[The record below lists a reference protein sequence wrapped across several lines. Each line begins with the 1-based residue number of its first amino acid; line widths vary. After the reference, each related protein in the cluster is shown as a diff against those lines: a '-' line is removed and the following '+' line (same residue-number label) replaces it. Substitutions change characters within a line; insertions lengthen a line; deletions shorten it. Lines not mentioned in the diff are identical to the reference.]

1 MRAIRFARAGGPEVL
16 ELVDVPAPE
25 PAAGEVLVAVEH
37 AGVNFIDTYHRTGLY
52 PVPLPSGIG
61 LEGVGVVTAV
71 GDGVVDRRVGQR
83 VAWADRLGSY
93 AEAVTVAADRTV
105 VVPAGLAPATACAL
119 MLQGMTAH
127 YLAAS
132 TFPLSEGRTALV
144 YAAAGGVGRLLV
156 QLAAQRGARVLAC
169 TSSEEKAAAVRALG
183 AAETIPYREVD
194 VAARVR
200 ELTGGV
206 GADVVYDSVGAA
218 TWRASLAAARPR
230 GTVVFYG
237 NASGPIPPM
246 DLQELARHGSLFTT
260 RPRLGDHVA
269 TPEELSWRAGVLFDL
284 AASGRLDVHVHG
296 HRALADA
303 AAAQA
308 ELESG
313 TTSGKL
319 LLDARDAAGDAGDA

>member
-1 MRAIRFARAGGPEVL
+1 MRAIRFERTGGPEVL
-16 ELVDVPAPE
+16 AVVELPDPE
-25 PAAGEVLVAVEH
+25 VGPGEVLVDVEH
-37 AGVNFIDTYHRTGLY
+37 AGLNFIDTYHRSGLY

-61 LEGVGVVTAV
+61 LEGVGVVRTV
-71 GDGVVDRRVGQR
+71 GDGVTDRRVGQR
-83 VAWADRLGSY
+83 VAWADRMGSY
-93 AEAVTVAADRTV
+93 AEAIAVPAARTV
-105 VVPAGLAPATACAL
+105 VVPDGLAPATACAL

-127 YLAAS
+127 YVTAS
-132 TFPLSEGRTALV
+132 TFPLSEGQTALV

-169 TSSEEKAAAVRALG
+169 TSTDEKAAAARALG

-200 ELTGGV
+200 ELTGGI
-206 GADVVYDSVGAA
+206 GADVVYDSVGAT
-218 TWRASLAAARPR
+218 TWRSSLAAARPR

-246 DLQELARHGSLFTT
+246 DLQELSRHGSLFTT
-260 RPRLGDHVA
+260 RPRLGDHIA
-269 TPEELSWRAGVLFDL
+269 TTDELGWRAGVLFDL

-296 HRALADA
+296 HRPLVEA
-303 AAAQA
+303 AAAQT

-319 LLDARDAAGDAGDA
+319 LLDA

>member
-1 MRAIRFARAGGPEVL
+1 MRAIRFERAGGPDVLALVEGADPEVG
-16 ELVDVPAPE
+16 P
-25 PAAGEVLVAVEH
+25 GEVLVDVEH
-37 AGVNFIDTYHRTGLY
+37 AGVNFIDTYHRSGLY
-52 PVPLPSGIG
+52 PVPLPGGIG
-61 LEGVGVVTAV
+61 LEGVGVVRAV
-71 GDGVVDRRVGQR
+71 GADVVDRHPGQR

-93 AEAVTVAADRTV
+93 ADVVTVPAGRTV
-105 VVPAGLAPATACAL
+105 VVPDGLDPATACAL

-127 YLAAS
+127 YLVAS
-132 TFPLSEGRTALV
+132 TFPLGEGQTALV

-169 TSSEEKAAAVRALG
+169 TSTEEKAAAVRALG
-183 AAETIPYREVD
+183 AAETIPYRDVD

-200 ELTGGV
+200 ELTDGV

-218 TWRASLAAARPR
+218 TWAASLAAARPR

-237 NASGPIPPM
+237 NASGPVPPL

-260 RPRLGDHVA
+260 RPRLGDHVV
-269 TPEELSWRAGVLFDL
+269 TTEELTWRAGVLFDL
-284 AASGRLDVHVHG
+284 AAAGRLDVRIHG
-296 HRALADA
+296 HRPLSGA
-303 AAAQA
+303 AAAQT

-319 LLDARDAAGDAGDA
+319 LLDPAA